1 MAAFMALGE
10 SHIFLGHMVT
20 QHLPT
25 SPRPKIYEGTVKGL
39 PYIGQGLQPLM
50 RHFGGLAAGRH
61 RICEAAGR
69 WRLHVLGGKSRHEM
83 ETAHFSK
90 KTTSEHPKLN
100 TLWKN
105 TTGKSPSCCIVAGEK
120 ESQVNDHYP

>member
-1 MAAFMALGE
+1 MAAFIALGE

-90 KTTSEHPKLN
+90 KNNFGTPQTKYVMEEHN
-100 TLWKN
+100 
-105 TTGKSPSCCIVAGEK
+105 GKIP
-120 ESQVNDHYP
+120 

>member
-1 MAAFMALGE
+1 
-10 SHIFLGHMVT
+10 
-20 QHLPT
+20 
-25 SPRPKIYEGTVKGL
+25 
-39 PYIGQGLQPLM
+39 
-50 RHFGGLAAGRH
+50 LAALQRVATVSAKLLGV
-61 RICEAAGR
+61 GGFMS
-69 WRLHVLGGKSRHEM
+69 LGGNLGTKWRRLI
-83 ETAHFSK
+83 FQK